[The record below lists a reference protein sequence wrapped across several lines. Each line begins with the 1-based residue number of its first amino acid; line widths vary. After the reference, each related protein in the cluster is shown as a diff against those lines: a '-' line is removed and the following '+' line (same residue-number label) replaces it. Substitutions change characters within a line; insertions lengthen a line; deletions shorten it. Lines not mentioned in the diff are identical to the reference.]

1 MRRLI
6 LLLLTACAT
15 QTTTNP
21 SSPAAERLQQTPRHN
36 EWVEVRHDDR
46 VVQTYVAYPE
56 VSTRVPVVLLIH
68 ENRGLTDFERS
79 VADKLA
85 ENGFIAVAPDML
97 SGMAPNG
104 GRASD
109 FPTLDAARE
118 AIGRLP
124 PQQVM
129 ADLQSV
135 ADYAKKI
142 PAANGTLYVGGFCW
156 GGARTWLFSNAR
168 PDLAASFVFYG
179 TGPQEASGIAGVR
192 APVYGFYGGND
203 ARVNATIP
211 KTQELMTAAN
221 KTFDPVTYD
230 GAGHAF
236 MRSGMAAD
244 ATEANKRAHDQSWE
258 RWLRLLK
265 GNR

>member
-1 MRRLI
+1 MRKLL
-6 LLLLTACAT
+6 LLLLTATACAT
-15 QTTTNP
+15 TQPTP
-21 SSPAAERLQQTPRHN
+21 SPAGDRLQHTPRHN
-36 EWVEVRHDDR
+36 EWVQVQHGGRN
-46 VVQTYVAYPE
+46 VQTYVAYPE

-68 ENRGLTDFERS
+68 ENRGLTDFERG

-118 AIGRLP
+118 AIGKLP
-124 PQQVM
+124 PDQVM

-142 PAANGTLYVGGFCW
+142 PAANGTLYVAGFCW
-156 GGARTWLFSNAR
+156 GGARTWLFSDAR
-168 PDLAASFVFYG
+168 QDLSASFVFYG
-179 TGPQEASGIAGVR
+179 TGPQEPSGVDGIR

-211 KTQELMTAAN
+211 KSQELMAAAG
-221 KTFDPVTYD
+221 KTFDPVTYE
-230 GAGHAF
+230 GAGHAY

-244 ATEANKRAHDQSWE
+244 ANEANKRAHDQSWE